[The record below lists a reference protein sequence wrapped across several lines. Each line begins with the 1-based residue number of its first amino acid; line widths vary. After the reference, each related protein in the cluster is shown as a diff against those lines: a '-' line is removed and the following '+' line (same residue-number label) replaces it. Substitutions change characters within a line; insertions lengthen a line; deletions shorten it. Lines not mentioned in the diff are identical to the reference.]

1 MRDPAVM
8 SSSPLGPM
16 NGPTHRWLITFTVMT
31 GTIMSSLDSSIVN
44 VAMPY
49 MQGNFGASVTEI
61 AWVATAYIL
70 ANVVTMPIIAMIS
83 ARFGRKNFYMFS
95 VILFVA
101 SSMLCGLAW
110 NLPSMVFFRI
120 LQGIG
125 GGTLI
130 PVSQAVLRETFP
142 PKEQGMAMGIYGFGV
157 VLGPACGPVLGGW
170 LTDNFSWPWI
180 FFINVPIGII
190 NILLVM
196 RFIQDPPY
204 LKREKGSLDWAGL
217 IFMVVGL
224 GALQLMLEKGEEKD
238 WFESR
243 FIVTLAVMAAVG
255 LLLFVWREL
264 IADKPAVD
272 LRILR
277 NIPFASGT
285 AIGGILGMGLNS
297 SLFLMPLF
305 LQQLLGYPA
314 LDAGWALIP
323 RSLSMAFTFPLAGR
337 FYNRFG
343 PRPLIGGG
351 LLVSIYSFLALSRL
365 SLAVS
370 FWDIF
375 LPQFLQGI
383 GFGMIFV
390 ALSTAALSA
399 IERPKLTAATGLYNV
414 IRQVC
419 GSIGIAIFATQLTS
433 GMTRNRAMMVGHI
446 SSFNPV
452 SVSRYG
458 LFHAAMASHGSDPVA
473 ARKMALKLMD
483 LQLMQQA
490 GMLAY
495 NRVFFL
501 IAVCFVLIFPL
512 ILLLRGGASGRKA
525 PEVVSECC
533 PPQES
538 ASRGYRS
545 SERLSRRR

>member
-1 MRDPAVM
+1 MKDPAVM
-8 SSSPLGPM
+8 SSSPLGPR
-16 NGPTHRWLITFTVMT
+16 NGPSHRWLITLTVMT

-49 MQGNFGASVTEI
+49 MQGNFGASVSEI

-70 ANVVTMPIIAMIS
+70 ANVITMPIIAMIS
-83 ARFGRKNFYMFS
+83 ARFGRKNFYLFS

-110 NLPSMVFFRI
+110 SLPAMVVFRI

-125 GGTLI
+125 GGTLV

-142 PKEQGMAMGIYGFGV
+142 PKEQGMAMGIYGLGV

-180 FFINVPIGII
+180 FFINVPIGIV

-204 LKREKGSLDWAGL
+204 LKREKGNLDWAGL

-243 FIVTLAVMAAVG
+243 FIVILALAAAVG
-255 LLLFVWREL
+255 LILFIWREL

-272 LRILR
+272 LRVLR
-277 NIPFASGT
+277 NVPFASGT
-285 AIGGILGMGLNS
+285 AIGGILGMGLSS

-305 LQQLLGYPA
+305 LQQLMGYPA
-314 LDAGWALIP
+314 LDAGLALMP
-323 RSLSMAFTFPLAGR
+323 RSLAMAIIFPVAGQI
-337 FYNRFG
+337 YNRIG
-343 PRPLIGGG
+343 PRLLIGSG

-375 LPQFLQGI
+375 LPQFMQGI
-383 GFGMIFV
+383 GFGLIFV

-419 GSIGIAIFATQLTS
+419 SSVGIAVFATQLTS
-433 GMTRNRAMMVGHI
+433 STTRNRAMMVGHI

-458 LFHAAMASHGSDPVA
+458 LFHAAIASHGSDPVA
-473 ARKMALKLMD
+473 ARKMALKLLD

-490 GMLAY
+490 GMLSY

-501 IAVCFVLIFPL
+501 IAICFLLILPL
-512 ILLLRGGASGRKA
+512 ILMLRGGASDRKA
-525 PEVVSECC
+525 PEVVSK
-533 PPQES
+533 
-538 ASRGYRS
+538 
-545 SERLSRRR
+545 

>member
-1 MRDPAVM
+1 MKDPATL
-8 SSSPLGPM
+8 SSSSIGDM
-16 NGPTHRWLITFTVMT
+16 NGPSHRWLITLTVMT
-31 GTIMSSLDSSIVN
+31 GTIMSSLDTSIVN
-44 VAMPY
+44 VALPY
-49 MQGNFGASVTEI
+49 MQGNFGASVSEI

-70 ANVVTMPIIAMIS
+70 ANVITMPIIAMIS

-95 VILFVA
+95 VILFVT

-110 NLPSMVFFRI
+110 NLPSMVVFRI

-142 PKEQGMAMGIYGFGV
+142 PKEQGMAMGIYGLGV

-180 FFINVPIGII
+180 FFINVPIGIV
-190 NILLVM
+190 NILMVM

-204 LKREKGSLDWAGL
+204 LKREKGGLDWSGL
-217 IFMVVGL
+217 ICMVVGL

-243 FIVTLAVMAAVG
+243 FIVTLAVSATVG

-264 IADKPAVD
+264 TADKPAVD

-314 LDAGWALIP
+314 LDAGLALMP
-323 RSLSMAFTFPLAGR
+323 RSLAMAIIFPVAGR
-337 FYNRFG
+337 LYNRLG

-351 LLVSIYSFLALSRL
+351 LLVSIYSFLALSWL
-365 SLAVS
+365 SLDVS

-375 LPQFLQGI
+375 MPQFMQGI
-383 GFGMIFV
+383 GFGLIFV
-390 ALSTAALSA
+390 ALSTAALSS

-419 GSIGIAIFATQLTS
+419 GSIGIAVFATQLTS
-433 GMTRNRAMMVGHI
+433 GATRNRAMLVGHI
-446 SSFNPV
+446 SNFNPV
-452 SVSRYG
+452 SVSHFD
-458 LFHAAMASHGSDPVA
+458 LFHAAIATRHGSDPVA
-473 ARKMALKLMD
+473 AQLVAMKLMD
-483 LQLMQQA
+483 LQLTRQA
-490 GMLAY
+490 SMLSY

-501 IAVCFVLIFPL
+501 MAVCFVLIFPL
-512 ILLLRGGASGRKA
+512 ILLLRGGRGAHGS
-525 PEVVSECC
+525 PEL
-533 PPQES
+533 
-538 ASRGYRS
+538 AHD
-545 SERLSRRR
+545 